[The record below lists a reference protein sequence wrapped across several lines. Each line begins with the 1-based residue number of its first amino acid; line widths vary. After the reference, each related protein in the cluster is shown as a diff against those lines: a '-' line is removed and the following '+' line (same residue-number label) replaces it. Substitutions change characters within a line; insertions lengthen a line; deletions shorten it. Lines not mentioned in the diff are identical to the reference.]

1 MPSDQARSLPRTSA
15 SYPADR
21 AAALAGIPLST
32 LYYWARTDLV
42 PPSVSFQKIKRWSYA
57 DLLVLRLVDWL
68 RRDKP
73 RGDEER
79 YLPRASMAQIR
90 RELTRAEELGE
101 RLMDTGFSVE
111 VDPAGRLHFAT
122 SDTTAKWI
130 ELGHGLRQYEAGA
143 LDLIRPFEMHVGVIG
158 PDLVRP
164 GETLRI
170 VPGKLSGEP
179 HVESTR
185 IQTQTIGALEA
196 RGLDPASILELY
208 PDLGERNVTAAI
220 TLEHRLAE
228 NLHEAA

>member
-1 MPSDQARSLPRTSA
+1 MASDQARSLSRTSA
-15 SYPADR
+15 SYPAER
-21 AAALAGIPLST
+21 AAALAGIPRST
-32 LYYWARTDLV
+32 LYYWARTGLV

-79 YLPRASMAQIR
+79 DLPRASMAQIR
-90 RELTRAEELGE
+90 RELARAEELGE

-111 VDPAGRLHFAT
+111 VDPVGRLHFGT
-122 SDTTAKWI
+122 SLAEKWI
-130 ELGHGLRQYEAGA
+130 ELGGGRRQYEAGA
-143 LDLIRPFEMHVGVIG
+143 LDLIRPFEFHVGVIG

-179 HVESTR
+179 HVEATR
-185 IQTQTIGALEA
+185 IQTQAIGALEA
-196 RGLDPASILELY
+196 RGLDPGSILELY
-208 PDLGERNVTAAI
+208 PDLGMENVAAAI

>member
-1 MPSDQARSLPRTSA
+1 MPPDQARSLPRTSA

-21 AAALAGIPLST
+21 AAALAGIPRST
-32 LYYWARTDLV
+32 LYYWARTGLV

-90 RELTRAEELGE
+90 RELARAEELGE

-111 VDPAGRLHFAT
+111 VDPAGRLHFGTVAE
-122 SDTTAKWI
+122 KWI
-130 ELGHGLRQYEAGA
+130 ELGGGRRQYEAGA
-143 LDLIRPFEMHVGVIG
+143 LDLIRPFEFHAGVIG

-170 VPGKLSGEP
+170 IPGKLSGEP
-179 HVESTR
+179 HVEGTR
-185 IQTQTIGALEA
+185 IQTQAIGALEA
-196 RGLDPASILELY
+196 RGLESESILGLY
-208 PDLGERNVTAAI
+208 PDLGAENVAAAI
-220 TLEHRLAE
+220 GLERRLAE

>member
-1 MPSDQARSLPRTSA
+1 MPPDQARSPSRTSA
-15 SYPADR
+15 SYPAER
-21 AAALAGIPLST
+21 AAALAGIPRST
-32 LYYWARTDLV
+32 LYYWARTGLV

-79 YLPRASMAQIR
+79 DLPRASMTQIR
-90 RELTRAEELGE
+90 RELARVEELGE
-101 RLMDTGFSVE
+101 RVMDASFIVE
-111 VDPAGRLHFAT
+111 VDPAGRLHFG
-122 SDTTAKWI
+122 SGTTKWI
-130 ELGHGLRQYEAGA
+130 ELGGGRRQYEAGA
-143 LDLIRPFEMHVGVIG
+143 LDLVRPFEMHVGVVG

-179 HVESTR
+179 HVEATR
-185 IQTQTIGALEA
+185 IQTQAIGALEA
-196 RGLDPASILELY
+196 RGLDSGSILDLY
-208 PDLGERNVTAAI
+208 PDLAIENVTAAI

-228 NLHEAA
+228 NLNEAA